1 MHNRSWPCVHRLALA
16 NALFVVFLTWGCLTK
31 GFASEPSLEMS
42 EKLDFFEQRIRPVL
56 VTQCYECHSADSKIV
71 RGGLQLDSREAVLK
85 GGDSGPAIVGNDVD
99 ASLLIQAIKH
109 EASEM
114 PPDEKLPDHV
124 IADFERWV
132 REGAVDPRDEVKPGK
147 LQPVDWE
154 AAKNHW
160 AFQPISHPTPPALT
174 DATWTQSPIDAFV
187 LAKLRENDMRP
198 AAPANKRSLIR
209 RATFDLTGLP
219 PTVDE
224 VDAFLADQ
232 SPDSFAR
239 VIDRL
244 LDSPAYGERWGRHWL
259 DLVRYATTNGA
270 DENHN
275 LPHAWRYR
283 DWVVRMINADL
294 PLDDFIVQ
302 QLAGDLLPA
311 EQDEQVAGDRL
322 TATGMLVIG
331 PKMLAEQDKDK
342 MIIDIVDEQVDTIGR
357 AMLGLTIGCARCHD
371 HKFDPISARDYYSLA
386 GIFYSTRTMADR
398 AFVSNWMER
407 PLPSQAI
414 TAQRAAHQVKIDEA
428 KATLESLKT
437 PKDGATV
444 DEAAVKVQTELL
456 EKLQKE
462 MPAFDLVMAA
472 EEGEP
477 QNLPIHIRGNHLKP
491 TEDKVPR
498 GMPSILTSVSPAPAM
513 PESAS
518 GRLELAQWIV
528 SPDNPLTARV
538 MVNRIWMWHFGKPLM
553 RSPSNW
559 GLQAEKPSHPE
570 LLDWLAQQLIK
581 DNWSLKSMHRT
592 IMLASTYQMSSE
604 GEPAYAER
612 DPENQLLWRQN
623 RRRLEAEPIR
633 DSILFLGGSLDPKM
647 GEMAENVN
655 AKRRAIYLPID
666 RAALYE
672 MFSTFDYV
680 ETANHIEQ
688 RPTTTVP
695 NQALF
700 LMNSNMVHE
709 QARQIVQHLQLANPA
724 VPLEDSATSVAS
736 LFEHLYARQ
745 PTSDESARAIEFLQ
759 ASDEL
764 LSSIADLHQRSVQSW
779 AALCRTLIAG
789 NEFVY
794 VE

>member
-1 MHNRSWPCVHRLALA
+1 
-16 NALFVVFLTWGCLTK
+16 
-31 GFASEPSLEMS
+31 
-42 EKLDFFEQRIRPVL
+42 
-56 VTQCYECHSADSKIV
+56 
-71 RGGLQLDSREAVLK
+71 
-85 GGDSGPAIVGNDVD
+85 
-99 ASLLIQAIKH
+99 
-109 EASEM
+109 
-114 PPDEKLPDHV
+114 
-124 IADFERWV
+124 
-132 REGAVDPRDEVKPGK
+132 
-147 LQPVDWE
+147 
-154 AAKNHW
+154 
-160 AFQPISHPTPPALT
+160 
-174 DATWTQSPIDAFV
+174 
-187 LAKLRENDMRP
+187 
-198 AAPANKRSLIR
+198 
-209 RATFDLTGLP
+209 
-219 PTVDE
+219 
-224 VDAFLADQ
+224 
-232 SPDSFAR
+232 
-239 VIDRL
+239 
-244 LDSPAYGERWGRHWL
+244 
-259 DLVRYATTNGA
+259 
-270 DENHN
+270 
-275 LPHAWRYR
+275 
-283 DWVVRMINADL
+283 
-294 PLDDFIVQ
+294 
-302 QLAGDLLPA
+302 
-311 EQDEQVAGDRL
+311 
-322 TATGMLVIG
+322 
-331 PKMLAEQDKDK
+331 
-342 MIIDIVDEQVDTIGR
+342 
-357 AMLGLTIGCARCHD
+357 
-371 HKFDPISARDYYSLA
+371 
-386 GIFYSTRTMADR
+386 
-398 AFVSNWMER
+398 
-407 PLPSQAI
+407 
-414 TAQRAAHQVKIDEA
+414 
-428 KATLESLKT
+428 
-437 PKDGATV
+437 
-444 DEAAVKVQTELL
+444 
-456 EKLQKE
+456 
-462 MPAFDLVMAA
+462 
-472 EEGEP
+472 
-477 QNLPIHIRGNHLKP
+477 
-491 TEDKVPR
+491 
-498 GMPSILTSVSPAPAM
+498 M

-559 GLQAEKPSHPE
+559 GLQSEKPSHPE
-570 LLDWLAQQLIK
+570 LLDWLAQQLIQ

-592 IMLASTYQMSSE
+592 IMLSATYQMSSE
-604 GEPAYAER
+604 GDPAYAER

-764 LSSIADLHQRSVQSW
+764 LSSIADLHQRRVQSW